1 MVLACAHFLV
11 FAVYWSHLASTSPE
25 TKYKGT
31 LVCMD
36 PADHLAFDVAG
47 MKQSEAAFK
56 VQYTDCTA
64 EVLDLVDLCKVGC
77 PCTSLCELQSDCSR
91 AKPASYH
98 RKRWVLAEH
107 DTDKNKQLLLA
118 LDAEEPM
125 VQQQDE
131 QDRPDDE
138 SSSDDDV
145 PLGQVHQSS
154 RARQSSSDDDDTL
167 AQAGLKQKHKRKRK
181 RRKK

>member
-36 PADHLAFDVAG
+36 PADHLAFDAAG

-64 EVLDLVDLCKVGC
+64 EVLDLVDLCKVAC

-107 DTDKNKQLLLA
+107 DTDKNKQLLSA

-125 VQQQDE
+125 VQQ

-145 PLGQVHQSS
+145 PLGQVHQLQSS

-167 AQAGLKQKHKRKRK
+167 AQAGLKQKRKSK
-181 RRKK
+181 RRRK